1 MRTVRS
7 SATSMRDSRRV
18 SCACGSP
25 CTQDTSDWVRSR
37 RQRSS
42 RSNTIASGI
51 TCSKLS
57 VRELSHM
64 DCLSYCR
71 KRPASPQFAQ
81 SAQWCKQR
89 YCIDLIYPIL
99 LLAVLLFALL
109 SVGLPAV
116 SSRWCLATAPHGLP
130 VFIGGPIR
138 SNFAAAVLPAVSSRW
153 LSAAV
158 PLASCFR
165 RLPVPAAP
173 PRRPGQQQTSSG
185 GEKYSGLA
193 SNLAHLGRIC

>member
-1 MRTVRS
+1 MP
-7 SATSMRDSRRV
+7 RRKV
-18 SCACGSP
+18 ECMVGCVFGCMSVLFLFLFIVDELFVA
-25 CTQDTSDWVRSR
+25 
-37 RQRSS
+37 
-42 RSNTIASGI
+42 NTIASGI

-116 SSRWCLATAPHGLP
+116 SSRWC
-130 VFIGGPIR
+130 
-138 SNFAAAVLPAVSSRW
+138 FAVPLLPAVSSRW
-153 LSAAV
+153 CFATAV
-158 PLASCFR
+158 L
-165 RLPVPAAP
+165 PAA
-173 PRRPGQQQTSSG
+173 SSRWCFCQHLRHG
-185 GEKYSGLA
+185 APASNKPHLAEKISGLA
-193 SNLAHLGRIC
+193 NNLAHLGRIC

>member
-1 MRTVRS
+1 
-7 SATSMRDSRRV
+7 
-18 SCACGSP
+18 
-25 CTQDTSDWVRSR
+25 
-37 RQRSS
+37 
-42 RSNTIASGI
+42 
-51 TCSKLS
+51 
-57 VRELSHM
+57 M

-71 KRPASPQFAQ
+71 KGPASPQFAQ

-99 LLAVLLFALL
+99 LLAVLLFAHL

-116 SSRWCLATAPHGLP
+116 SSRWCFAAAPHALP
-130 VFIGGPIR
+130 LFIDGPPR
-138 SNFAAAVLPAVSSRW
+138 SNFAAAALPAVSSRW
-153 LSAAV
+153 LPAAV

-173 PRRPGQQQTSSG
+173 HQHPGQQQTSSG

>member
-1 MRTVRS
+1 
-7 SATSMRDSRRV
+7 
-18 SCACGSP
+18 
-25 CTQDTSDWVRSR
+25 
-37 RQRSS
+37 
-42 RSNTIASGI
+42 
-51 TCSKLS
+51 
-57 VRELSHM
+57 M

-71 KRPASPQFAQ
+71 KGPASPQFAQ

-99 LLAVLLFALL
+99 LLSVQPFALL
-109 SVGLPAV
+109 SAGLPAV
-116 SSRWCLATAPHGLP
+116 SSRWCFAAAVLPSVSSRWCFATAPHALP
-130 VFIGGPIR
+130 LFIGDPPR

-173 PRRPGQQQTSSG
+173 HQHPGQQHLPDSSLPQCPG
-185 GEKYSGLA
+185 
-193 SNLAHLGRIC
+193 